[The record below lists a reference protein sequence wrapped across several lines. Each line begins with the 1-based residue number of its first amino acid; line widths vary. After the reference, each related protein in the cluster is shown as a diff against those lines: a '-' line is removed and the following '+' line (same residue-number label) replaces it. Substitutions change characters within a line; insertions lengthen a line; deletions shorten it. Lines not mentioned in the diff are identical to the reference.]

1 MRSVPFVPLAS
12 VVLASTLALQAAS
25 DWRTVPLE
33 SYPADARSQIG
44 AARDA
49 VSARPSDAAA
59 VGQLALVLHAWEQ
72 YELAAQAYAEAQRLT
87 PGDVTWWALSG
98 MLATRMGRHDIAARD
113 YGRAAALSPTPL
125 LLLRHADAL
134 LENGRPDAA
143 RAVYAQA
150 VQIADAEP
158 SARYGLGRIALAAGD
173 LTAARVEFERA
184 IALVPSFGAA
194 HYALAQIKRKLG
206 DPEGAKASMAQH
218 QRCLACWP
226 VPNDPWRASLE
237 SVRSDAVF
245 IMRQGVQAAGSQKE
259 DPTAIKLHEAA
270 IARAPSM
277 VQARVNLISLYARTG
292 DLERAA
298 SQYEIVVASKTQ
310 LAEAHRAY
318 GLALLSASQDSQ
330 ALMVLDLAAA
340 ANPLDAAVH
349 HARGLALERM
359 RRLAEAAEAYRR
371 AVESDP
377 KTRGFR
383 FALAR
388 VLVNLGRTDDAL
400 RELAPAHLPDDAE
413 GARYMFM
420 SATLVLRTGNVAEG
434 RRLAQQALERARK
447 HGVSDLAATIED
459 TMRRL
464 P

>member
-1 MRSVPFVPLAS
+1 
-12 VVLASTLALQAAS
+12 
-25 DWRTVPLE
+25 
-33 SYPADARSQIG
+33 
-44 AARDA
+44 
-49 VSARPSDAAA
+49 
-59 VGQLALVLHAWEQ
+59 
-72 YELAAQAYAEAQRLT
+72 
-87 PGDVTWWALSG
+87 
-98 MLATRMGRHDIAARD
+98 
-113 YGRAAALSPTPL
+113 
-125 LLLRHADAL
+125 
-134 LENGRPDAA
+134 
-143 RAVYAQA
+143 
-150 VQIADAEP
+150 
-158 SARYGLGRIALAAGD
+158 
-173 LTAARVEFERA
+173 
-184 IALVPSFGAA
+184 
-194 HYALAQIKRKLG
+194 
-206 DPEGAKASMAQH
+206 
-218 QRCLACWP
+218 
-226 VPNDPWRASLE
+226 
-237 SVRSDAVF
+237 
-245 IMRQGVQAAGSQKE
+245 
-259 DPTAIKLHEAA
+259 
-270 IARAPSM
+270 M

-447 HGVSDLAATIED
+447 HGVSDLAAPASPPSSRCRYCPWW
-459 TMRRL
+459 RRCPCRPFRRRHRTSKMSRSWQGSGSPTPTVL
-464 P
+464 GGGSGTRS